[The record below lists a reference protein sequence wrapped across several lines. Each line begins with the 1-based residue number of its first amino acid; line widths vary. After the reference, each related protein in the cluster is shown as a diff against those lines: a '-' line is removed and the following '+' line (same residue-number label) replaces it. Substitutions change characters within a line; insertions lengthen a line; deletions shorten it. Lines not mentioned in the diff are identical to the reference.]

1 MSKPDGFLK
10 YVLTPFS
17 WLYGLGVYVRNKLF
31 DWNVLKEVSFG
42 IPVVGVGNITVGG
55 TGKTPHVEYIL
66 ECLRYKRN
74 IAVLSRGYKRK
85 TRGFIVASA
94 KSTPDSIGDE
104 PLQIYEKFGGTVKVA
119 VCESRVKGVRELIKK
134 YPKLDLIVLDDSF
147 QHRYIKPK
155 LNIMLM
161 DYSRPVYSDA
171 ILPLGRMRESS
182 DARYRADMVIVT
194 KCPSDVSPI
203 DMRLV
208 SKRLELLPYQKLYFS
223 TFDYG
228 GLIPVFPDDCPDR
241 IRLADLSAE
250 DAVILLTGVAN
261 PRPFVNHFRSYPF
274 KKKVL
279 HFPDH
284 HDFKKSDLHEI
295 QAKFDALE
303 GKRKIIITTEKDAM
317 RISHNPYFPVELRPC
332 IFYIPIGVR
341 MLETNFG
348 YDFVPDL
355 LHAIE
360 K

>member
-1 MSKPDGFLK
+1 MATFDKYLK

-17 WLYGLGVYVRNKLF
+17 WLYGFGVYVRNKFF
-31 DWNVLKEVSFG
+31 DWGILKETSFN

-119 VCESRVKGVRELIKK
+119 VCESRVKGVRELVRQF
-134 YPKLDLIVLDDSF
+134 PKLDLIVLDDSF

-155 LNIMLM
+155 VNIMLM
-161 DYSRPVYSDA
+161 DYSHPVYSDN

-182 DARYRADMVIVT
+182 HAKYRADMVITT
-194 KCPSDVSPI
+194 KCPSDVSAL
-203 DMRLV
+203 DMRIV
-208 SKRLELLPYQKLYFS
+208 SKRLELMPYQKLYFS

-228 GLIPVFPDDCPDR
+228 GLIPVFPDDCIDR
-241 IRLADLSAE
+241 ILISDITAE

-295 QAKFDALE
+295 QSKFNAIS
-303 GKRKIIITTEKDAM
+303 GNRKIIITTEKDAV
-317 RISHNPYFPVELRPC
+317 RISHNPYFPVELRPL
-332 IFYIPIGVR
+332 IFYMPIGVR
-341 MLETNFG
+341 MLESNFG

-355 LHAIE
+355 LQAIE
-360 K
+360 R

>member
-1 MSKPDGFLK
+1 MNK
-10 YVLTPFS
+10 YLNYALTPFS
-17 WLYGLGVYVRNKLF
+17 WLYGFGVHVRNKFF
-31 DWNVLKEVSFG
+31 DWGIFKETSFNV
-42 IPVVGVGNITVGG
+42 PVVGVGNITVGG

-94 KSTPDSIGDE
+94 KSTPDDIGDE

-119 VCESRVKGVRELIKK
+119 VCESRVKGVRELIRQF
-134 YPKLDLIVLDDSF
+134 PKIDLIVLDDSF

-155 LNIMLM
+155 VNIMLM
-161 DYSRPVYSDA
+161 DYSHPVYSDN

-182 DARYRADMVIVT
+182 DARYRADMVITT
-194 KCPSDVSPI
+194 KCPSDVSAL

-208 SKRLELLPYQKLYFS
+208 SKHLELMPYQKLYFS

-228 GLIPVFPDDCPDR
+228 GLIPVFPDDCSDR
-241 IRLADLSAE
+241 ILINDLTSE
-250 DAVILLTGVAN
+250 DSVILLTGVAN
-261 PRPFVNHFRSYPF
+261 PRPFVNHFREYPF

-284 HDFKKSDLHEI
+284 HDFKKSDLNKI
-295 QAKFDALE
+295 LKKFNDSS
-303 GKRKIIITTEKDAM
+303 GSRKIIITTEKDAV
-317 RISHNPYFPVELRPC
+317 RISHNPYFPIELRSF
-332 IFYIPIGVR
+332 IFYMPIGVR
-341 MLETNFG
+341 MLDTNFG

-355 LHAIE
+355 LQAIE

>member
-1 MSKPDGFLK
+1 MAALDKCLQ

-17 WLYGLGVYVRNKLF
+17 WLYGFGVYVRNKLF
-31 DWNVLKEVSFG
+31 DWGILKETSFSV
-42 IPVVGVGNITVGG
+42 PVVGVGNITVGG

-119 VCESRVKGVRELIKK
+119 VCESRVKGVRELIKQF
-134 YPKLDLIVLDDSF
+134 PKIDLIVLDDSF

-155 LNIMLM
+155 VNIMLM
-161 DYSRPVYSDA
+161 DYSHPVYSDN

-182 DARYRADMVIVT
+182 DAKYRADMVITT
-194 KCPSDVSPI
+194 KCPSDVSAL
-203 DMRLV
+203 DMRIV
-208 SKRLELLPYQKLYFS
+208 SKRLELMPYQKLYFS

-228 GLIPVFPDDCPDR
+228 GLIPVFPDDCTERVLLTD
-241 IRLADLSAE
+241 LTAD
-250 DAVILLTGVAN
+250 DTVILLTGVAN

-295 QAKFDALE
+295 QKKFTSAS
-303 GKRKIIITTEKDAM
+303 GNRKVIITTEKDAM
-317 RISHNPYFPVELRPC
+317 RISHNPYFPVELRPL

-341 MLETNFG
+341 MLDTNFG

>member
-1 MSKPDGFLK
+1 MAKIDGFLK

-17 WLYGLGVYVRNKLF
+17 WLYGFGVYVRNKMF
-31 DWNVLKEVSFG
+31 DWGVLKEVSFG

-85 TRGFIVASA
+85 TRGFIVASS

-161 DYSRPVYSDA
+161 DYTRPVYSDD

-182 DARYRADMVIVT
+182 DARYRADMVITT
-194 KCPSDVSPI
+194 KCPSDISAL
-203 DMRLV
+203 DMRIV

-228 GLIPVFPDDCPDR
+228 GLIPVFPDDCAQRVLISEISGD
-241 IRLADLSAE
+241 DS
-250 DAVILLTGVAN
+250 VVLLTGVAN
-261 PRPFVNHFRSYPF
+261 PRPFVNHFRSFPF

-295 QAKFDALE
+295 QSKFEALP
-303 GKRKIIITTEKDAM
+303 GKRKFIITTEKDAV
-317 RISHNPYFPVELRPC
+317 RISHNPYFPVELRPY

-355 LHAIE
+355 LQAIDR
-360 K
+360 

>member
-1 MSKPDGFLK
+1 MAALDKCLQ

-17 WLYGLGVYVRNKLF
+17 WLYGFGVYVRNKLF
-31 DWNVLKEVSFG
+31 DWGILKEVSFSV
-42 IPVVGVGNITVGG
+42 PVVGVGNITVGG

-119 VCESRVKGVRELIKK
+119 VCESRVKGVRELIKQF
-134 YPKLDLIVLDDSF
+134 PKIDLIVLDDSF

-155 LNIMLM
+155 VNIMLM
-161 DYSRPVYSDA
+161 DYSHPVYSDN

-182 DARYRADMVIVT
+182 DAKYRADMVITT
-194 KCPSDVSPI
+194 KCPSDVSAL
-203 DMRLV
+203 DMRIV
-208 SKRLELLPYQKLYFS
+208 SKRLELMPYQKLYFS

-228 GLIPVFPDDCPDR
+228 GLIPVFPDDCTKRVLISD
-241 IRLADLSAE
+241 LTAD
-250 DAVILLTGVAN
+250 DTVILLTGVAN

-295 QAKFDALE
+295 QKKFNSAT
-303 GKRKIIITTEKDAM
+303 GNQKVIITTEKDAM
-317 RISHNPYFPVELRPC
+317 RISHNPYFPVELRPL

-341 MLETNFG
+341 MLDTNFG

-355 LHAIE
+355 LQAIE

>member
-1 MSKPDGFLK
+1 MATHDNFLQ

-17 WLYGLGVYVRNKLF
+17 WLYGLGVYVRNKFF
-31 DWNVLKEVSFG
+31 DWGILKETSFSV
-42 IPVVGVGNITVGG
+42 PVVGVGNITVGG

-85 TRGFIVASA
+85 TRGFILASA
-94 KSTPDSIGDE
+94 KSTPDDIGDE

-119 VCESRVKGVRELIKK
+119 VCESRVKGIRELIKQF
-134 YPKLDLIVLDDSF
+134 PKINLIVLDDSF

-155 LNIMLM
+155 VNIMLM
-161 DYSRPVYSDA
+161 DYTRPVYSDH

-182 DARYRADMVIVT
+182 EARYRADMVITT
-194 KCPSDVSPI
+194 KCPSDISAL

-208 SKRLELLPYQKLYFS
+208 SKRLELMPYQKLYFS
-223 TFDYG
+223 SYDYG
-228 GLIPVFPDDCPDR
+228 GLIPVFPDDCSDR
-241 IRLADLSAE
+241 VLLTELTADDS
-250 DAVILLTGVAN
+250 VILLTGVAN
-261 PRPFVNHFRSYPF
+261 PRPFVNHFRDYPF

-284 HDFKKSDLHEI
+284 HDFKKSDLNKI
-295 QAKFDALE
+295 LNKFKE
-303 GKRKIIITTEKDAM
+303 TSGHRKIIITTEKDAM
-317 RISHNPYFPVELRPC
+317 RVSHNPYFPIELRSK

-341 MLETNFG
+341 MLDTNFG

-355 LHAIE
+355 LQAIE

>member
-1 MSKPDGFLK
+1 MNK
-10 YVLTPFS
+10 YLQYALTPLS
-17 WLYGLGVYVRNKLF
+17 WLYGFGVYIRNKFF
-31 DWNVLKEVSFG
+31 DWGILKETSFNV
-42 IPVVGVGNITVGG
+42 PVVGVGNITVGG

-94 KSTPDSIGDE
+94 KSTPDDIGDE

-119 VCESRVKGVRELIKK
+119 VCESRVKGVRELIKQF
-134 YPKLDLIVLDDSF
+134 PKIDLIVLDDSF

-155 LNIMLM
+155 VNIMLM
-161 DYSRPVYSDA
+161 DYSHPVYSDN

-182 DARYRADMVIVT
+182 DARYRADMVITT
-194 KCPSDVSPI
+194 KCPSDASAL

-208 SKRLELLPYQKLYFS
+208 SKHLELMPYQKLYFS

-228 GLIPVFPDDCPDR
+228 GLIPVFPDDCLER
-241 IRLADLSAE
+241 VLVSDLTAE
-250 DAVILLTGVAN
+250 DSVILLTGVAN
-261 PRPFVNHFRSYPF
+261 PRPFVNHFRQYPF

-284 HDFKKSDLHEI
+284 HDFKKSDLHKI
-295 QAKFDALE
+295 LTKFNE
-303 GKRKIIITTEKDAM
+303 TPGIRKFIITTEKDAM
-317 RISHNPYFPVELRPC
+317 RISHNPYFPIELRPL
-332 IFYIPIGVR
+332 IFYMPIGVR
-341 MLETNFG
+341 MLDTSFG

-355 LHAIE
+355 LQAIE
-360 K
+360 R

>member
-1 MSKPDGFLK
+1 MAKIDGFLK

-17 WLYGLGVYVRNKLF
+17 WLYGFGVYMRNKMF
-31 DWNVLKEVSFG
+31 DWGILKEVSFD

-134 YPKLDLIVLDDSF
+134 YPNLDLIVLDDSF

-161 DYSRPVYSDA
+161 DYSHPVYNDA

-182 DARYRADMVIVT
+182 EARYRADMVITT
-194 KCPSDVSPI
+194 KCPADISAL

-208 SKRLELLPYQKLYFS
+208 HKTLELLPYQKLYFS

-228 GLIPVFPDDCPDR
+228 GLIPVFPDDCVDR
-241 IRLADLSAE
+241 VLLADISA
-250 DAVILLTGVAN
+250 DDSVILLTGVAN
-261 PRPFVNHFRSYPF
+261 PRPFVNHFRKFPF
-274 KKKVL
+274 RKKVL

-295 QAKFDALE
+295 QAKFDTLQ
-303 GKRKIIITTEKDAM
+303 GKRKFIITTEKDAV

-360 K
+360 R

>member
-1 MSKPDGFLK
+1 MAKVDGFLK

-17 WLYGLGVYVRNKLF
+17 WLYGFGVYVRNKMF
-31 DWNVLKEVSFG
+31 DWGVLKEVSFD

-94 KSTPDSIGDE
+94 KSTPDDIGDE

-119 VCESRVKGVRELIKK
+119 VCESRVKGVRELIRK
-134 YPKLDLIVLDDSF
+134 YPTLDLIVLDDSF

-155 LNIMLM
+155 VNIMLM
-161 DYSRPVYSDA
+161 DYTRPVYSDD
-171 ILPLGRMRESS
+171 ILPLGRLRESR
-182 DARYRADMVIVT
+182 DAIYRADMVITT
-194 KCPSDVSPI
+194 KCPGDVSPI

-208 SKRLELLPYQKLYFS
+208 SKHLKLLPYQKLYFS

-228 GLIPVFPDDCPDR
+228 GLIPVFPDDCTDR
-241 IRLADLSAE
+241 VLLNDITSDDS
-250 DAVILLTGVAN
+250 VILLTGVAN
-261 PRPFVNHFRSYPF
+261 PRPFVNHFRAYPF

-284 HDFKKSDLHEI
+284 HDFKKSDLKEI
-295 QAKFDALE
+295 HSKFDSMP
-303 GKRKIIITTEKDAM
+303 GTRKYIITTEKDAV
-317 RISHNPYFPVELRPC
+317 RISHNPYFPVEVRPC
-332 IFYIPIGVR
+332 IYYMPIGVR

-355 LHAIE
+355 LTAIE
-360 K
+360 R